1 MTDSTLPCRLV
12 VLISGRGSNLQAI
25 GELIKTAGLNGRIEA
40 VISNKG
46 DAPGLEWAQRQG
58 LPTETV
64 SHREFATREA
74 FDQALA
80 RVIDRYQP
88 DYVLL
93 AGFMRILSTGF
104 VQHYAGKL
112 INIHP
117 SLLPSFPGL
126 NTHQQALD
134 AGVQFHGCSVHFVT
148 PVLDDGP
155 IIAQSIVPVLH
166 DDDAQT
172 LAERVLATEH
182 HVYTEAVRWLI
193 EGRVRLQAD
202 GRVEVAGLAHRG
214 FYFPA

>member
-93 AGFMRILSTGF
+93 AGFMRILSTDF

-117 SLLPSFPGL
+117 SLLPS
-126 NTHQQALD
+126 
-134 AGVQFHGCSVHFVT
+134 
-148 PVLDDGP
+148 
-155 IIAQSIVPVLH
+155 
-166 DDDAQT
+166 
-172 LAERVLATEH
+172 
-182 HVYTEAVRWLI
+182 
-193 EGRVRLQAD
+193 
-202 GRVEVAGLAHRG
+202 
-214 FYFPA
+214 

>member
-166 DDDAQT
+166 DDDAKT